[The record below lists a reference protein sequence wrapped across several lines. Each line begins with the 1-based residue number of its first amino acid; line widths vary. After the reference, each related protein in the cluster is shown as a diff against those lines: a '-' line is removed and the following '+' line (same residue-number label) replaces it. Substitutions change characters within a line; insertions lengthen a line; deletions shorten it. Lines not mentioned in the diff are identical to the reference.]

1 MIESCRCDPSHGGIS
16 KTVWD
21 AEKTGALSHLW
32 QCGFFFSSQAAHA
45 VEVIEMK
52 KKPNLNRAGTMDIDS
67 WRSRQVSKRLHAR
80 LSEQSRAFEE
90 KHGGDTD
97 EELREYVRRKAVSLR
112 RMPHPLELPGGAYL
126 AQRLG
131 DWDALARSLHLP
143 PVSQAYGDRL
153 YRSFRQ
159 REAEAFAEERR
170 ARKRELAQK
179 QAQNA
184 AKMLLNE

>member
-1 MIESCRCDPSHGGIS
+1 
-16 KTVWD
+16 
-21 AEKTGALSHLW
+21 
-32 QCGFFFSSQAAHA
+32 
-45 VEVIEMK
+45 MK

-67 WRSRQVSKRLHAR
+67 WRSRQISKRLHAR

-112 RMPHPLELPGGAYL
+112 RMPHPLELSGGVYL

-131 DWDALARSLHLP
+131 DWDALARSLCLP
-143 PVSQAYGDRL
+143 PVSKAYGERL
-153 YRSFRQ
+153 YRRVRQ

-170 ARKRELAQK
+170 ARKLE
-179 QAQNA
+179 QAQSA
-184 AKMLLNE
+184 AE